1 MIKLAL
7 VDDEAIVRSALA
19 SLLSLNEDLTVV
31 AEYASGEEAVESMDE
46 VDVAIL
52 DLQLGGID
60 GIETAQALMASGAAA
75 ATMILTSHARP
86 GYLKKALEAGVRGFL
101 PKNARAEDLVRAITE
116 VHAGKRAID
125 PTLAAD
131 TIAAGDS
138 PLTARESDV
147 LELAALGLP
156 VHDIAVRAHL
166 ADGTVRNYLSN
177 IQIKLG
183 ARSKHEAA
191 EIARRNGWIG

>member
-1 MIKLAL
+1 MISIAL
-7 VDDEAIVRSALA
+7 VDDEDLVRSALA
-19 SLLSLNEDLTVV
+19 SLLSLNEDLSVV
-31 AEYASGEEAVESMDE
+31 AEYSSGEEAIENMTG

-52 DLQLGGID
+52 DLQLGGIN
-60 GIETAQALMASGAAA
+60 GIETAAALTARGAAG

-101 PKNARAEDLVRAITE
+101 PKNARAEDLTRAITDI
-116 VHAGKRAID
+116 HAGRRAID

-138 PLTARESDV
+138 PLTPRESDV

-156 VHDIAVRAHL
+156 IHDIAIRAHL
-166 ADGTVRNYLSN
+166 AEGTVRNYLSN
-177 IQIKLG
+177 IQMKVG

-191 EIARRNGWIG
+191 EIARLRGWIG

>member
-1 MIKLAL
+1 MISIAL
-7 VDDEAIVRSALA
+7 VDDEDLVRSALA
-19 SLLSLNEDLTVV
+19 SLLSLNEDLSVV
-31 AEYASGEEAVESMDE
+31 AEYSSGEEAIENMTG

-52 DLQLGGID
+52 DLQLGGIN
-60 GIETAQALMASGAAA
+60 GIETAETLMERGAAR

-101 PKNARAEDLVRAITE
+101 PKNARAEDLTRAITDI
-116 VHAGKRAID
+116 HAGRRAID

-138 PLTARESDV
+138 PLTPRESDV

-156 VHDIAVRAHL
+156 IHDIAIRAHL
-166 ADGTVRNYLSN
+166 AEGTVRNYLSN
-177 IQIKLG
+177 IQMKVG

-191 EIARRNGWIG
+191 EIARLRGWIG